1 MISIP
6 PPVYWRQT
14 KNWQKLLGKIGI
26 VVLSTANFVLIDIEG
41 RRYELMAVA
50 GDQLKPQ
57 DKVICVFRRLSLPT
71 PSGLIEYGLKAHAL
85 KS

>member
-26 VVLSTANFVLIDIEG
+26 VVLSTANFVLIDIDG
-41 RRYELMAVA
+41 QRYELMAVA
-50 GDQLKPQ
+50 GDQLKPK

-71 PSGLIEYGLKAHAL
+71 PSGLIEYGIKAHVL

>member
-14 KNWQKLLGKIGI
+14 KNWKNLLGKIGTVI
-26 VVLSTANFVLIDIEG
+26 LATTNFVLIDIDG
-41 RRYELMAVA
+41 QRYELMTVA
-50 GDQLKPQ
+50 GHQLKPK
-57 DKVICVFRRLSLPT
+57 DKAICVFRRLSLPT
-71 PSGLIEYGLKAHAL
+71 PSGLIEYGIKAHAL